1 MVTAA
6 RRHLTERYA
15 SGVDRLLWDTEKRL
29 IPDLDAIRSVID
41 AASSGHA
48 EALDIGAGL
57 VLLQAVRLEVDRLE
71 HDVFEGAH
79 RLGMGEEAIAAVLD
93 LPDAAAAGKRRRW
106 LKGRRA
112 LPHADIASP
121 GRSGLGGSAEAAKRA
136 GRRAGEAAD
145 RAGRRAGEAA
155 DRAAEAA
162 RRRDQLSQPTTRP
175 RSSRLQ
181 AERAAANA
189 GEARVLAD
197 EAAERVALGLLR
209 AADALDRCAGGCEQ
223 DSNIDG
229 AAGPQLR
236 RKADGYHQAA
246 VRYREMAERYRSIS
260 QKPDYRNSPD

>member
-1 MVTAA
+1 MVTAS

-15 SGVDRLLWDTEKRL
+15 SGVDRLRWDTEKRL
-29 IPDLDAIRSVID
+29 VPDLDAIRSVID
-41 AASSGHA
+41 AASSGKA

-57 VLLQAVRLEVDRLE
+57 VLVQAVRLEVDRLE
-71 HDVFEGAH
+71 HDVFEGAD

-93 LPDAAAAGKRRRW
+93 LPDAAAASKRRRW

-121 GRSGLGGSAEAAKRA
+121 GHWGLGGSAEAAKRA
-136 GRRAGEAAD
+136 GRRAN
-145 RAGRRAGEAA
+145 EAA

-162 RRRDQLSQPTTRP
+162 RRREQLSQPTARP
-175 RSSRLQ
+175 RSSRQ
-181 AERAAANA
+181 QVERAAANA

-209 AADALDRCAGGCEQ
+209 AADALDRCAAGCEE
-223 DSNIDG
+223 DSNING
-229 AAGPQLR
+229 AAGPGLR
-236 RKADGYHQAA
+236 CKADDYHQAA

-260 QKPDYRNSPD
+260 QKPGYRSSSG